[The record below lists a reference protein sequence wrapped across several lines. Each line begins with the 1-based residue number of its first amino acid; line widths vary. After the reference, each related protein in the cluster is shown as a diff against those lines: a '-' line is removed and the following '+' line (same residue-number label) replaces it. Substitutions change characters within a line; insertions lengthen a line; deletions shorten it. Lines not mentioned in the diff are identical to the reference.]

1 MRCFLVMLGCLL
13 CYYSHA
19 NNVTSS
25 YKEGEQFASTHQKQ
39 SVDLLKS
46 LNLADIP
53 GYQPNLPQETYYGGV
68 TQKHIRIEADAQSA
82 MQSNEIGKNV
92 VDGFNQRPS
101 YRINPNSETM
111 QKLNQIA
118 EHGDEII
125 HGQNTNQT
133 TCSLKPQQC
142 HYTWQEKT
150 CLSTKES
157 GEIHCAKH
165 LRLDVVPYKTE
176 TYSLYLRHL
185 SVNKS
190 PYKIMVDLNQTDSCK
205 QGNSTCY
212 TVYQGSQVASPVA
225 FPALCASVKIS
236 ITDNKGL
243 VLIEK
248 TVHCDDKTL
257 SLTVGKCVF
266 GYCNT
271 PFVHTVILTVESYQR
286 REYWDNQCQHLE
298 QRTKEGFCHVT
309 SPLTCV
315 ESNQTRVINEIPFG
329 RACWKERAS
338 YQCGVP
344 GENTCD
350 LVNLSGCEQ
359 GASVCVKE
367 KEGRCITFQQTWQC
381 PLNQC
386 TKNELICGENA
397 FCLEGDCS
405 THHYTPSDE
414 NEFKKAMSSL
424 SAVADA
430 SKTFDANANF
440 IFKGQKME
448 CSDLMLDFAN
458 CCREDGWGIDLNLAH
473 CSDEEKKLGKDREN
487 KLVVPTGRY
496 CYKRKKF
503 PGGSYCKEYH
513 QTFCVF
519 QSKLARIVQEQGRR
533 NQLHIGFG
541 EGKYSNCSGITP
553 AQMQLI
559 HFESIDFSEIYE
571 ELKGKIKKPDYQK
584 TAESIGTR
592 LNDFYNQ
599 GDING

>member
-1 MRCFLVMLGCLL
+1 MRGFIGFLCFLLSC
-13 CYYSHA
+13 CSHA
-19 NNVTSS
+19 NELSSS
-25 YKEGEQFASTHQKQ
+25 YKEGEQFASIHQKQ

-53 GYQPNLPQETYYGGV
+53 GYQPNLPQEQYYGGV
-68 TQKHIRIEADAQSA
+68 TQKHTQIETDAQSA
-82 MQSNEIGKNV
+82 MQSNEMGKNV
-92 VDGFNQRPS
+92 ADGFNERPF
-101 YRINPNSETM
+101 YRINPNSESM

-118 EHGDEII
+118 ESGDEII
-125 HGQNTNQT
+125 HGRNTEKT

-150 CLSTKES
+150 CLSTKEI
-157 GEIHCAKH
+157 GVLRCAKH

-176 TYSLYLRHL
+176 TYSLYLRH
-185 SVNKS
+185 NRFNRS
-190 PYKIMVDLNQTDSCK
+190 PYKIVMDLNQPDSCK
-205 QGNSTCY
+205 QGNANCY
-212 TVYQGSQVASPVA
+212 TLYQGSQIASPIVFPEQCVA
-225 FPALCASVKIS
+225 VKIS
-236 ITDNKGL
+236 IKDNKGL
-243 VLIEK
+243 VVIEK
-248 TVHCDDKTL
+248 NVSCTDKTL
-257 SLTVGKCVF
+257 SLKVGQCRFGRCNIPYTYTVSM
-266 GYCNT
+266 
-271 PFVHTVILTVESYQR
+271 TVESNQSQ
-286 REYWDNQCQHLE
+286 EYWDNQCQHLE
-298 QRTKEGFCHVT
+298 QKTKAGFCYVNE
-309 SPLTCV
+309 PLHCV
-315 ESNQTRVINEIPFG
+315 EPNQTRVINEVPFT
-329 RACWKERAS
+329 RSCWKERAS
-338 YQCGVP
+338 YRCGGQ

-350 LVNLSGCEQ
+350 SLQLDRCEQ
-359 GASVCVKE
+359 SVSVCIKE
-367 KEGRCITFQQTWQC
+367 TEGGCLTYQQTYQC

-386 TKNELICGENA
+386 TDNELICGQDA

-405 THHYTPSDE
+405 THIYNPSDE

-430 SKTFDANANF
+430 SKTFDGNANF
-440 IFKGQKME
+440 IFKGKKME
-448 CSDLMLDFAN
+448 CSDLMLHFAN

-541 EGKYSNCSGITP
+541 EGQHSNCSGITP
-553 AQMQLI
+553 EQMQLI
-559 HFESIDFSEIYE
+559 RFEAIDFSEIYE
-571 ELKGKIKKPDYQK
+571 EIKGKIKEPDYQQ
-584 TAESIGTR
+584 TAKSIGTR